1 MTLSYFLYKTAGA
14 FVTLPGSLILL
25 CLLAS
30 LYFHLSRRNPRGRR
44 LPPAGFTLFFAL
56 VLLLLSLPAFAK
68 LILSPLEK
76 GFSFDLP
83 QSQKSTA
90 VLVLAGGVEARETKE
105 GKLVFSMGAETLQRF
120 VAGCAAAEELKSPL
134 IYTGGYPEKAS
145 SGEIGEMVRRTAGDI
160 SFHGSLIVEG
170 NSRTTG
176 ENFELSAPLLRKIG
190 AERVV
195 VVTTAYHL
203 KRSLREA
210 DRFLSDLEVVPLPSG
225 LLEDEGKTTPMDFL
239 PSASAFL
246 HTAAAVKEYIGSAA
260 SALFSRPAL
269 P

>member
-1 MTLSYFLYKTAGA
+1 M
-14 FVTLPGSLILL
+14 
-25 CLLAS
+25 
-30 LYFHLSRRNPRGRR
+30 
-44 LPPAGFTLFFAL
+44 
-56 VLLLLSLPAFAK
+56 
-68 LILSPLEK
+68 
-76 GFSFDLP
+76 
-83 QSQKSTA
+83 
-90 VLVLAGGVEARETKE
+90 
-105 GKLVFSMGAETLQRF
+105 FSMGAETLQRF
-120 VAGCAAAEELKSPL
+120 VAGCTAAEALQCPL
-134 IYTGGYPEKAS
+134 IYSGGYPGKAS
-145 SGEIGEMVRRTAGDI
+145 AEEIEGMVRRTARNI
-160 SFHGSLIVEG
+160 SFRGSLIVEG

-176 ENFELSAPLLRKIG
+176 ENFELSAPLLREIS

-210 DRFLSDLEVVPLPSG
+210 ERFLFDLEIVPHPSG
-225 LLEDEGKTTPMDFL
+225 LLEDEGETTPMDFL